1 MTALL
6 KKMSEFLKHNIK
18 NNLKKGARVLGG
30 SPVGAAI
37 EYFASAT
44 PLSNYT
50 KGDLDY
56 ARQMQFM
63 KDAKPITRNKF
74 LKSKKKNK
82 KGPR

>member
-1 MTALL
+1 MT
-6 KKMSEFLKHNIK
+6 EFLKHTIK
-18 NNLKKGARVLGG
+18 NNVKKGTKFLGG

-44 PLSNYT
+44 PLSDYT

-56 ARQMQFM
+56 ARQMQLR
-63 KDAKPITRNKF
+63 KDAKPISRNKL
-74 LKSKKKNK
+74 LKSKKNIK